1 MTAPLVSPRLRVL
14 CSDGDS
20 FDRWRAVVDSAA
32 ALVAAEAVADPSSC
46 GPAPSRDQFVLE
58 RAAATNDPVL
68 VLPTPRPGVAA
79 TGGHEPAATTKPGP
93 AGTRRILAPIDR
105 TPAEHHTL
113 VPLLQRA
120 EAMGIEIEQMHVLA
134 GPTRPPMWEGPGHH
148 ADAWL
153 AQLRLHHQIGDATM
167 VVRSGEPATAIRA
180 ASLRADLLVVAWNG
194 DATRGRARV
203 LRSLLRHARQP
214 LLLVRVAPPR
224 TPIPEEEHR

>member
-1 MTAPLVSPRLRVL
+1 MTSPQPALHLRVL
-14 CSDGDS
+14 CSDVDS

-32 ALVAAEAVADPSSC
+32 ALVAAVAVTDPSSC
-46 GPAPSRDQFVLE
+46 GPDPSRDQVVLE

-68 VLPTPRPGVAA
+68 VLPVPRPGIAA
-79 TGGHEPAATTKPGP
+79 TSGHAPAAPTRPGP
-93 AGTRRILAPIDR
+93 AGTHRILAPIDR
-105 TPAEHHTL
+105 TPAEHQTL

-120 EAMGIEIEQMHVLA
+120 QEMGIEIEQMHVLA

-153 AQLRLHHQIGDATM
+153 AQLRLHHQVGDATM

-180 ASLRADLLVVAWNG
+180 ASPRADLLVVCWNG